1 MLKNNKIKNFYNKN
15 GYLIYN
21 NLLSNVEIKKIS
33 NKLNKLKIKQKKIT
47 RGLSEPGVNTSL
59 LYNLHKDRILK
70 KIIEEN
76 KNFKKVLFN
85 LLDDDYKIWN
95 AKSNLKSRWH
105 GSAEY
110 TSRFCILERIW
121 VQVN

>member
-47 RGLSEPGVNTSL
+47 RGLSEPWSKYLTSL
-59 LYNLHKDRILK
+59 Q
-70 KIIEEN
+70 
-76 KNFKKVLFN
+76 
-85 LLDDDYKIWN
+85 
-95 AKSNLKSRWH
+95 S
-105 GSAEY
+105 
-110 TSRFCILERIW
+110 T
-121 VQVN
+121 

>member
-59 LYNLHKDRILK
+59 LYNLHKDRI
-70 KIIEEN
+70 
-76 KNFKKVLFN
+76 
-85 LLDDDYKIWN
+85 
-95 AKSNLKSRWH
+95 
-105 GSAEY
+105 
-110 TSRFCILERIW
+110 
-121 VQVN
+121 